1 MVFVSVLKICR
12 RPPPPPLHP
21 VLTSQKNWQFFTCG
35 SKQVRTYLTDTGII
49 KHTGNESQYERER
62 ERETCKLSKL
72 NFDETQ
78 GRRNVQVLR
87 NPFKVWGVPDWR
99 GTKSSIL
106 LRTFA
111 RAPPPT

>member
-62 ERETCKLSKL
+62 ERRVNCQNLISTKPRAGVTC
-72 NFDETQ
+72 
-78 GRRNVQVLR
+78 RY
-87 NPFKVWGVPDWR
+87 
-99 GTKSSIL
+99 
-106 LRTFA
+106 
-111 RAPPPT
+111 